1 MPIPVV
7 SVGVAGTWRTA
18 LIAPF
23 ADDAGAFQHDEL
35 VPDNASPG
43 FNSALR
49 GSECENRRV
58 DIRWRCLPF
67 RAPVSATKNVDSE
80 DREDATN
87 LLEKHL
93 SIGLL
98 GL

>member
-7 SVGVAGTWRTA
+7 SVGVAGTWLTA

-23 ADDAGAFQHDEL
+23 SNDAGAFQHDEL
-35 VPDNASPG
+35 VPDNASPS

-49 GSECENRRV
+49 SSECENRGV
-58 DIRWRCLPF
+58 DIWWRCLPF
-67 RAPVSATKNVDSE
+67 GRPVSGTKNVDSE

-87 LLEKHL
+87 LLEER
-93 SIGLL
+93 L
-98 GL
+98 GI

>member
-7 SVGVAGTWRTA
+7 SVGVAGTWLTA

-23 ADDAGAFQHDEL
+23 SDDAGAFQHDEL

-58 DIRWRCLPF
+58 DIWWGCLPF
-67 RAPVSATKNVDSE
+67 RSPASATENVDSE
-80 DREDATN
+80 DREDAAD
-87 LLEKHL
+87 LVEE
-93 SIGLL
+93 GL
-98 GL
+98 GV